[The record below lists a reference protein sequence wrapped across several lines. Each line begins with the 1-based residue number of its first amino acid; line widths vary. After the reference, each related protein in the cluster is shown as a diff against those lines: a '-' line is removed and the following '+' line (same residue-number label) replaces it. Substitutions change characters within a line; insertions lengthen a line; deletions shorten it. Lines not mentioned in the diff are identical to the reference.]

1 MLVPPASFGIA
12 EEGIYRCAK
21 VETLNLSFLEA
32 LNLKTVIF
40 VGGTE
45 PSKFFKEFF
54 TRSSIEWHVI
64 RMADFSSVASPLKNH
79 ANLVTHKASSS
90 NTEKLSS
97 SKTQSAMEK
106 PNGETGKNDL
116 KLKGV
121 RQAEDLSYRLSDS
134 DDLMLIK
141 SKSLKKIFT
150 KLLDSANYNT
160 LLVDK
165 TSLVVGILRKIQKWN
180 IASIINE
187 YRLFA
192 GKNRSYFAETFL
204 EMIEIRIEQTLEE
217 KSIENSLDEMSLEER
232 KRDPIPEKVPQNVEI
247 VSEGEL
253 CDEPEVPQRLLSIID
268 EAEEKNRIK
277 DIPRLDNIL
286 ISDTSTSSS
295 NLGIFGHRYRLSFTQ
310 KEQGHFE
317 YYKPENFMDESAAVC
332 ITIPKEKDLP
342 EWFKFQRDMWEQ
354 DNIPQIHHFYKEQI
368 YV

>member
-12 EEGIYRCAK
+12 EEGIYRCSK

-45 PSKFFKEFF
+45 PSKFFKDFF
-54 TRSSIEWHVI
+54 TRSSIEWSVI
-64 RMADFSSVASPLKNH
+64 KMADFSSVASPLKNH
-79 ANLVTHKASSS
+79 ANLVTHKGISSQTEQGSTTDNNEVTQIS
-90 NTEKLSS
+90 NIGRDSGDR
-97 SKTQSAMEK
+97 KTKTTPQKE
-106 PNGETGKNDL
+106 EI
-116 KLKGV
+116 
-121 RQAEDLSYRLSDS
+121 SYRLSDS

-141 SKSLKKIFT
+141 SKSLKTIFT
-150 KLLDSANYNT
+150 KLLDTGNYNT

-165 TSLVVGILRKIQKWN
+165 TSLVVGLLRKIQKWN

-204 EMIEIRIEQTLEE
+204 EMITIRIEQTIEE
-217 KSIENSLDEMSLEER
+217 KTLDSAFDEMNLDDR
-232 KRDPIPEKVPQNVEI
+232 KREPVLEKPQNVEI
-247 VSEGEL
+247 VTEQEL

-310 KEQGHFE
+310 KEQGQFE
-317 YYKPENFMDESAAVC
+317 YYKPDNYKDESNAIC
-332 ITIPKEKDLP
+332 IMIPQEKDLP
-342 EWFKFQRDMWEQ
+342 QWFKFQRDMWEQ